1 MTQKYSHEA
10 QSPQDLTEV
19 DDAKDMVRLLRQFH
33 LGKSDAVLI
42 ATLQA
47 VIGFGLIAALDMPW
61 SLLGYAFVVASALVF
76 KRMNAILAEFDRTD
90 DDGVHFYNDPS

>member
-1 MTQKYSHEA
+1 MTQKYSDEA
-10 QSPQDLTEV
+10 QSPQDLTES
-19 DDAKDMVRLLRQFH
+19 DDAKDVVRWLRQFH
-33 LGKSDAVLI
+33 LRKSDAVLI

-61 SLLGYAFVVASALVF
+61 SLLGCAFVVASALVF

-90 DDGVHFYNDPS
+90 DVGVHFDNHRS

>member
-1 MTQKYSHEA
+1 MMWQVFA
-10 QSPQDLTEV
+10 RILLTGH
-19 DDAKDMVRLLRQFH
+19 FH
-33 LGKSDAVLI
+33 LGKSDAVVI

-76 KRMNAILAEFDRTD
+76 KRMNAILAEFDKTD
-90 DDGVHFYNDPS
+90 DDGAHFDNDPS

>member
-1 MTQKYSHEA
+1 MTQKYSDEA

-19 DDAKDMVRLLRQFH
+19 DDAKDMVRLLRHFH

-61 SLLGYAFVVASALVF
+61 SLLGYAFVVASALLF
-76 KRMNAILAEFDRTD
+76 KSMNAILAEFDRTD
-90 DDGVHFYNDPS
+90 DDGAHFDTDPS